1 MISKMIVRR
10 ARAHPSYI
18 GPDRAQRFVE
28 QRGSPAGSLPSADL
42 AGLSG
47 VTHPHGRPLAGKPLP
62 GARAATP
69 AGRINVG
76 GSCPPGD
83 PAGAIGPFKRPLRPF
98 SLTNRS
104 MHHARHD
111 GRERSGNGGGSAAD
125 FGDSR
130 LALVRTISA

>member
-47 VTHPHGRPLAGKPLP
+47 VTHPHGRPLAGSRCQEPALRRRP
-62 GARAATP
+62 GE
-69 AGRINVG
+69 
-76 GSCPPGD
+76 
-83 PAGAIGPFKRPLRPF
+83 
-98 SLTNRS
+98 S
-104 MHHARHD
+104 M
-111 GRERSGNGGGSAAD
+111 
-125 FGDSR
+125 
-130 LALVRTISA
+130 